1 MSKKTLLFYE
11 GEVVQEFEPGLISLR
26 QYTLSN
32 WGLRIYNEGYVYW
45 PSNPYRGSLWYRC
58 DLTPVLLQ
66 DVPKEYRVLAL
77 LMTE

>member
-11 GEVVQEFEPGLISLR
+11 GEVVQEFEPGRISLQ

-45 PSNPYRGSLWYRC
+45 PSNPYRGSPWYRC
-58 DLTPVLLQ
+58 DLFPVLIE
-66 DVPKEYRVLAL
+66 DVPKELRVFVL
-77 LMTE
+77 LLG